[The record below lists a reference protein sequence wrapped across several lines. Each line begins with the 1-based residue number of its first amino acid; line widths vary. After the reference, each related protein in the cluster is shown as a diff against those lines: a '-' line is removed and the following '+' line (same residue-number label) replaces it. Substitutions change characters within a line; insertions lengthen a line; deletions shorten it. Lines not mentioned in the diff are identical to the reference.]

1 MRRIILLLTV
11 AVVVAV
17 MVVASAAPAFAA
29 NAKGKAWGLG
39 ANPELCEP
47 YSDPGCGFAYAYGKK

>member
-11 AVVVAV
+11 AAMVAAV
-17 MVVASAAPAFAA
+17 MVVTSAAPAFAA
-29 NAKGKAWGLG
+29 KGKAWGWG

-47 YSDPGCGFAYAYGKK
+47 YSDPGCGFAYGKK